1 MVAAIAMTSKTG
13 AAGHGT
19 GVRVAKRAPHDMPQG
34 GSGTRQQL
42 ESWADRLLRQ
52 TREHPGRSVAMAVG
66 VGYVL
71 GGGLF
76 SRLTARIVGTAI
88 RIGLRTAV
96 LPFVTEGLL
105 VLGQKQTTRN
115 TKGREDVKNENQ

>member
-1 MVAAIAMTSKTG
+1 MRNGDPKPSAEIAL
-13 AAGHGT
+13 A
-19 GVRVAKRAPHDMPQG
+19 AKRASRSTSRRRTQV
-34 GSGTRQQL
+34 
-42 ESWADRLLRQ
+42 ESLADKLRRQ

-66 VGYVL
+66 VGYLL

-88 RIGLRTAV
+88 RIGLRTAL

-105 VLGQKQTTRN
+105 VLGQN
-115 TKGREDVKNENQ
+115 TPLREKNVKNENQ

>member
-1 MVAAIAMTSKTG
+1 MGNGSRKPSPATDLL
-13 AAGHGT
+13 
-19 GVRVAKRAPHDMPQG
+19 AKRASQTRKRD
-34 GSGTRQQL
+34 GSLGL
-42 ESWADRLLRQ
+42 VASWADRLTRE

-76 SRLTARIVGTAI
+76 SRLTARVLGTGI
-88 RIGLRTAV
+88 RIGLRTAL

-105 VLGQKQTTRN
+105 VLGRKTDHSERN
-115 TKGREDVKNENQ
+115 VKNENQ

>member
-1 MVAAIAMTSKTG
+1 MRNGGPKRAAEVDLVARRAPKSTSKTG
-13 AAGHGT
+13 KPG
-19 GVRVAKRAPHDMPQG
+19 
-34 GSGTRQQL
+34 
-42 ESWADRLLRQ
+42 ESWAERLARQ

-76 SRLTARIVGTAI
+76 SRLTARIVGTGI
-88 RIGLRTAV
+88 RIGLRTAL

-105 VLGQKQTTRN
+105 VLGQKHTTQ
-115 TKGREDVKNENQ
+115 REDVKNENQ

>member
-1 MVAAIAMTSKTG
+1 MQ
-13 AAGHGT
+13 
-19 GVRVAKRAPHDMPQG
+19 P
-34 GSGTRQQL
+34 
-42 ESWADRLLRQ
+42 ESFADKVVRQ

-76 SRLTARIVGTAI
+76 SRLTARIVGTGI
-88 RIGLRTAV
+88 RVGLRTAL

-105 VLGQKQTTRN
+105 ALGQKHTNQ
-115 TKGREDVKNENQ
+115 REDVNQ

>member
-1 MVAAIAMTSKTG
+1 MGSKM
-13 AAGHGT
+13 
-19 GVRVAKRAPHDMPQG
+19 APKMAPKMASRPRTQV
-34 GSGTRQQL
+34 
-42 ESWADRLLRQ
+42 ESWAGKVLRQ
-52 TREHPGRSVAMAVG
+52 TRERPGRSVAMAVG

-76 SRLTARIVGTAI
+76 SRLTARIVGTAL

-105 VLGQKQTTRN
+105 LLSQKRSTQHTT
-115 TKGREDVKNENQ
+115 

>member
-1 MVAAIAMTSKTG
+1 
-13 AAGHGT
+13 
-19 GVRVAKRAPHDMPQG
+19 
-34 GSGTRQQL
+34 
-42 ESWADRLLRQ
+42 
-52 TREHPGRSVAMAVG
+52 MAVG

-105 VLGQKQTTRN
+105 ALGQQHTTQ
-115 TKGREDVKNENQ
+115 REDVKNETQ

>member
-1 MVAAIAMTSKTG
+1 MRNGSPRRSGELAPVASRASK
-13 AAGHGT
+13 A
-19 GVRVAKRAPHDMPQG
+19 RAE
-34 GSGTRQQL
+34 L
-42 ESWADRLLRQ
+42 ESWAAKLVRQ

-76 SRLTARIVGTAI
+76 SRLTARIVGTGI
-88 RIGLRTAV
+88 RIGLRSAL

-105 VLGQKQTTRN
+105 VLGQKKHTTQR
-115 TKGREDVKNENQ
+115 DHVKNENQ

>member
-1 MVAAIAMTSKTG
+1 
-13 AAGHGT
+13 
-19 GVRVAKRAPHDMPQG
+19 
-34 GSGTRQQL
+34 
-42 ESWADRLLRQ
+42 
-52 TREHPGRSVAMAVG
+52 MAVG

-76 SRLTARIVGTAI
+76 SRLTARIVGTAL

-105 VLGQKQTTRN
+105 LLSQKRSTQHTT
-115 TKGREDVKNENQ
+115 

>member
-1 MVAAIAMTSKTG
+1 MRDGSARRGAELAPVA
-13 AAGHGT
+13 
-19 GVRVAKRAPHDMPQG
+19 RRASRARG
-34 GSGTRQQL
+34 EL
-42 ESWADRLLRQ
+42 ESWADRLLRR

-76 SRLTARIVGTAI
+76 SRLTARIVGTGI

-105 VLGQKQTTRN
+105 VLGQKHTTQ
-115 TKGREDVKNENQ
+115 REDVTNENQ

>member
-1 MVAAIAMTSKTG
+1 MRNGSPRRSAEG
-13 AAGHGT
+13 EP
-19 GVRVAKRAPHDMPQG
+19 VAKRPSKVRG
-34 GSGTRQQL
+34 ELGT
-42 ESWADRLLRQ
+42 WADELLRQ

-76 SRLTARIVGTAI
+76 SRLTARILGTGI

-105 VLGQKQTTRN
+105 VLGQKHTIQ
-115 TKGREDVKNENQ
+115 RENVKK

>member
-1 MVAAIAMTSKTG
+1 MRNGSAKRSAELQPVARRTSKARG
-13 AAGHGT
+13 E
-19 GVRVAKRAPHDMPQG
+19 
-34 GSGTRQQL
+34 L
-42 ESWADRLLRQ
+42 ESLADKLLRQ

-76 SRLTARIVGTAI
+76 SRLTARIVGTGI
-88 RIGLRTAV
+88 RIGLRTAL

-105 VLGQKQTTRN
+105 VLGQKHTTQ
-115 TKGREDVKNENQ
+115 REDVKNENQ

>member
-1 MVAAIAMTSKTG
+1 MRNGPAKRG
-13 AAGHGT
+13 AALEP
-19 GVRVAKRAPHDMPQG
+19 VAKRASKVRG
-34 GSGTRQQL
+34 EL
-42 ESWADRLLRQ
+42 ESLADKLTRQ

-76 SRLTARIVGTAI
+76 SRLTARIFGTGI
-88 RIGLRTAV
+88 RIGLRTAL

-105 VLGQKQTTRN
+105 VLGQKQTTQ
-115 TKGREDVKNENQ
+115 REDVKNENQ

>member
-1 MVAAIAMTSKTG
+1 MTSTSRSNPALKT
-13 AAGHGT
+13 ASRSH
-19 GVRVAKRAPHDMPQG
+19 
-34 GSGTRQQL
+34 RQA
-42 ESWADRLLRQ
+42 ESLADKLVRQ

-76 SRLTARIVGTAI
+76 SRLTARIVGTGI
-88 RIGLRTAV
+88 RIGLRTAL

-105 VLGQKQTTRN
+105 ALGQRHTTQ
-115 TKGREDVKNENQ
+115 REKREK

>member
-1 MVAAIAMTSKTG
+1 MRDGGPRRAAEIELVARRASNSASK
-13 AAGHGT
+13 A
-19 GVRVAKRAPHDMPQG
+19 R
-34 GSGTRQQL
+34 SL
-42 ESWADRLLRQ
+42 ADKLVRQ

-76 SRLTARIVGTAI
+76 SRLTARIVSTGI
-88 RIGLRTAV
+88 RIGLRTAL

-105 VLGQKQTTRN
+105 VLGQKHTTQKEN
-115 TKGREDVKNENQ
+115 VKNENQ

>member
-1 MVAAIAMTSKTG
+1 MRNGDSKPGAELAPVA
-13 AAGHGT
+13 
-19 GVRVAKRAPHDMPQG
+19 RR
-34 GSGTRQQL
+34 GTRTTAPRGASHARKQV
-42 ESWADRLLRQ
+42 ESWADRLVRQ

-76 SRLTARIVGTAI
+76 SRLTARIVGTGI

-105 VLGQKQTTRN
+105 VLGQKHTTQ
-115 TKGREDVKNENQ
+115 RENVNHENQ